1 MSIRRYSVDKP
12 TFKGMQGGVLIVT
25 LMLFL
30 FIKIWENWESISTV
44 MPPILLICGSIV
56 IVSTVFVLIMFNKHE
71 S

>member
-1 MSIRRYSVDKP
+1 MDKP